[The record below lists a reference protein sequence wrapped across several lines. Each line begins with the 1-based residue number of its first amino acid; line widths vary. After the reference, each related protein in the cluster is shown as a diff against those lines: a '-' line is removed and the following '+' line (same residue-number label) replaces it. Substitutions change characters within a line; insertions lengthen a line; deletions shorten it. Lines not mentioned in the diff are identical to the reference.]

1 VRERARA
8 AYQAGQEAYAAAQYA
23 AAAAHFE
30 QADTLLPAV
39 QAKYWRATSL
49 DRAGDVAAA
58 YAAFNVLLADPH
70 ASDLGPEK
78 LQAATLRQ
86 RALATVPADLSVTTV
101 PAGAHL
107 QVSGVEIASPT
118 PVTLRIAPGR
128 HVLVVSL
135 PGYDT
140 QRLEIS
146 ATPGAKLTPSL
157 TLSPITGPAGLAA
170 VPPEPLAQTGRSRV
184 PGYVT
189 IGIAGASAIVGT
201 IFGVRALQDK
211 SDFNAAPSTRKADD
225 TERDALIADMAWG
238 VTLTLGITGAV
249 LLLTN
254 EAPSPTA
261 QNARQHEQAGLR
273 VLPYLSP
280 KGAGAAAALRF

>member
-1 VRERARA
+1 M
-8 AYQAGQEAYAAAQYA
+8 
-23 AAAAHFE
+23 
-30 QADTLLPAV
+30 
-39 QAKYWRATSL
+39 SL

-70 ASDLGPEK
+70 AADLGPEK
-78 LQAATLRQ
+78 LEAATARQ
-86 RALATVPADLSVTTV
+86 RALATVPADLSVTTT

-107 QVSGVEIASPT
+107 QVSGVEIASAT

-135 PGYDT
+135 PGYET

-157 TLSPITGPAGLAA
+157 TLVPITGPAGLAA
-170 VPPEPLAQTGRSRV
+170 APPEPLAQTSRSRV

-211 SDFNAAPSTRKADD
+211 SDFNAAPSAPQADA

-254 EAPSPTA
+254 EAPSATA
-261 QNARQHEQAGLR
+261 QAVREREQAGLR
-273 VLPYLSP
+273 VLPYVSP
-280 KGAGAAAALRF
+280 KGAGAAATLNF